1 MAGHKAVMTSQMYR
15 QKGQF
20 GVIHGNG
27 KAAKITGSSLP
38 EKSPSHRERWG
49 EVLQMYC
56 DYFIRY

>member
-1 MAGHKAVMTSQMYR
+1 MAGHKAVIESQMYR
-15 QKGQF
+15 QKRQLSM
-20 GVIHGNG
+20 IHGND

-38 EKSPSHRERWG
+38 EKPQSQRERWG